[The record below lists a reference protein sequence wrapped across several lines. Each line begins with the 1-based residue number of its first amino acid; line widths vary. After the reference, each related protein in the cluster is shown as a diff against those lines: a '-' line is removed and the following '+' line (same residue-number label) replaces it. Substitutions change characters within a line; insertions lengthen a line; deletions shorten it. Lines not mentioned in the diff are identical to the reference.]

1 MTVQLTASEAADRL
15 IALGVQAEKADQLA
29 EACLRYR
36 EAVAAAPGYAPA
48 HLNLGIG
55 LEASGDAAAAVLAY
69 ETALDLDPN
78 EAYAC
83 YNLAKLLF
91 TRGELGRAEELLRR
105 ALRRQRDFPEAMIV
119 LARVLE
125 LKGEPA
131 QALSLLEALVRDR
144 PDQAGALRNAGLLLT
159 QMGNALVRLGKTGE
173 AAERYRR
180 ALELQPDLAEAHCYL
195 GSILVD
201 RGMLDDAKTHLERA
215 VALRPGL
222 AEAHVGLGNLH
233 NALQQLEAA
242 KASYSRAIALNPQ
255 FAEAHTNLGHVLVA
269 SGQPEAAL
277 AAYETALS
285 IDPEYAE
292 ARWSKA
298 MCRIPAMRDAREDAA
313 DSRRAFAGELAAL
326 EQWFDASRG
335 RAGDGAVGTQQPFWL
350 AYQEIDNLE
359 LLQRYGRLCAKLMA
373 PWQPRPGTPA
383 PARPDGGRIRVG
395 IVSQHF
401 REHSVWNAII
411 KGWLGQIDARRF
423 EVVAFCLGAA
433 EDAETRYAKSHATR
447 FVQAAGGLREWID
460 EIRDARPD
468 VLLYPEVG
476 MDPMTVKLASL
487 RLAPRQGAS
496 WGHPETTGLPTM
508 DFYLSAQD
516 LEPEAAQAHYAERLL
531 ALPNLGCYLQ
541 RVAVEAVDVDPAQ
554 WGIDAD
560 APLLLCPGA
569 PFKYAPE
576 HDALL
581 PAIARLLGRCQFVFF
596 THWTRALSGKL
607 QRRLS
612 DAFAREGLDAERYVR
627 CVPWL
632 NRPAFYGLMQ
642 RADVFLDTIG
652 FSGFNT
658 ALQAIECELPVVAR
672 EGRFLRGRLASGLLK
687 RIDLQEL
694 VTLNGADYAALAVRL
709 VQDRDYREDIRGR
722 IAARRHVLYE
732 DRAPILAL
740 EQFLA
745 QGV

>member
-1 MTVQLTASEAADRL
+1 MTAQLTPAEVADRL
-15 IALGVQAEKADQLA
+15 IALGVQAEKADKLE

-36 EAVAAAPGYAPA
+36 DAVAAAPGYPPA

-55 LEASGDAAAAVLAY
+55 LEASGDAAAALLAY
-69 ETALDLDPN
+69 ETALALDPN

-105 ALRRQRDFPEAMIV
+105 ALQRQSDFAEAMVV

-125 LKGEPA
+125 SKAEPL
-131 QALSLLEALVRDR
+131 QALSVLETLLRNR
-144 PDQAGALRNAGLLLT
+144 PDHAGALRNAGLLLT
-159 QMGNALVRLGKTGE
+159 QMGNALVLLGKTGE

-201 RGMLDDAKTHLERA
+201 SGMLDDAKTHLERA
-215 VALRPGL
+215 AALQPGL

-242 KASYSRAIALNPQ
+242 EASFRRAIALDPG
-255 FAEAHTNLGHVLVA
+255 FVEAYANLGHVLVA
-269 SGQPEAAL
+269 SGQPELALASYDAAL
-277 AAYETALS
+277 AL
-285 IDPEYAE
+285 DPEYVE
-292 ARWSKA
+292 ARWSRA
-298 MCRIPAMRDAREDAA
+298 MCRIPALRGAQEDLAA
-313 DSRRAFAGELAAL
+313 TRRAFSGELAAL
-326 EQWFDASRG
+326 EQWFDAG
-335 RAGDGAVGTQQPFWL
+335 RSGAGFRAVGAQQPFWL
-350 AYQEIDNLE
+350 AYQEENNVE
-359 LLQRYGRLCAKLMA
+359 LLRRYGRLCVKLMA
-373 PWQPRPGTPA
+373 SWRAQPSMPTPA
-383 PARPDGGRIRVG
+383 KRHGGRIRVG
-395 IVSQHF
+395 FVSRHF

-433 EDAETRYAKSHATR
+433 QDAETRYAKSHAAR
-447 FVQAAGGLREWID
+447 FAQAAGGLSDWVQA
-460 EIRDARPD
+460 IRDARPD
-468 VLLYPEVG
+468 VLIYPEVG
-476 MDPMTVKLASL
+476 MDPMTLKLASL

-496 WGHPETTGLPTM
+496 WGHPETTGLPTI
-508 DFYLSAQD
+508 DFYLSAQG
-516 LEPEAAQAHYAERLL
+516 LEPAAAQPHYTEQLL

-541 RVAVEAVDVDPAQ
+541 RAPTVAAAVDLGQ
-554 WGIDAD
+554 WRIDAD

-576 HDALL
+576 HDAVL

-596 THWTRALSGKL
+596 THWARALSGKL
-607 QRRLS
+607 QRRLA
-612 DAFAREGLDAERYVR
+612 DAFARDGLDADRYVR
-627 CVPWL
+627 FVPWL

-694 VTLNGADYAALAVRL
+694 VTFNEADYAALAARL
-709 VQDRDYREDIRGR
+709 ARDRDYREDIRGR
-722 IAARRHVLYE
+722 IAARRHLLYE